1 MYHTWAVFSSSS
13 WLFCVKNFLCC
24 ETALSCDIYKKVI
37 SQQQKL
43 LSLEIFT
50 HFYMSDKNKSNLN
63 LGNFDATK
71 MEIFLTLE
79 NINEKFMQRIY
90 AGKWLRV

>member
-1 MYHTWAVFSSSS
+1 
-13 WLFCVKNFLCC
+13 
-24 ETALSCDIYKKVI
+24 
-37 SQQQKL
+37 
-43 LSLEIFT
+43 
-50 HFYMSDKNKSNLN
+50 MSDKNKSNLN